1 MPTPRS
7 RPSPSTDGRRSV
19 KPDPPPPVGQFLSHL
34 ATERGL
40 AENTLLA
47 YRQDLE
53 AAAAFFADA
62 GPALTDATAE
72 DWQAFIRSQSA
83 AGKATKTVSRRLAAV
98 RLFLRFLALQGHDTL
113 PILEQLERPK
123 PERSLPM
130 VLSRAQ
136 VNSLIREGPDA
147 TSKFY
152 ARDVA
157 ILELLYASGLRATEI
172 CTLPLK
178 DLNLSGRCVRVLG
191 KGSKERVVPLGRA
204 AQEALQNYLE
214 DCRPDLDR
222 RRADTVFLSRSGR
235 PLTRMALWNLVD
247 AAARR
252 TPSMRHV
259 SPHVLRHCFATHLI
273 GGGAD
278 LRTVQE
284 FLGHADVATTQIYT
298 HVDADRLK
306 SVHAKYH
313 PRG

>member
-1 MPTPRS
+1 MA
-7 RPSPSTDGRRSV
+7 D
-19 KPDPPPPVGQFLSHL
+19 
-34 ATERGL
+34 
-40 AENTLLA
+40 NTLLA

-53 AAAAFFADA
+53 AAEAFFAGA
-62 GPALTDATAE
+62 GPTLTTATAE
-72 DWQAFIRSQSA
+72 DWRAFIRSQSA
-83 AGKATKTVSRRLAAV
+83 AGMATKTVSRRLAGV

-123 PERSLPM
+123 PERSLPKI
-130 VLSRAQ
+130 LSRAQ
-136 VNSLIREGPDA
+136 VTSLIREGPDA
-147 TSKFY
+147 ESKFY
-152 ARDVA
+152 ARDAA

-178 DLNLSGRCVRVLG
+178 DLNLPGRCVRVLG

-204 AQEALQNYLE
+204 AQEAVSNYL
-214 DCRPDLDR
+214 DACRPELDKGR
-222 RRADTVFLSRSGR
+222 TDAVFLSRTGR

-252 TPSMRHV
+252 TPSLRHV

-284 FLGHADVATTQIYT
+284 LLGHADVATTQIYT

-306 SVHAKYH
+306 SIHAKYH